1 MNLTDLQTFVLV
13 AESGT
18 ITAAA
23 KQLGVPKSTVSR
35 RVTRLE
41 DALGLELLRRGSRA
55 VALTDH
61 GEVLRA
67 RCGPAIRELA
77 DVERALEDVGGE
89 PSGLL
94 RVTTATDVGQTV
106 AFARMLKGFVDRY
119 PAIQVELQLSNRLV
133 DLVEEGFDVG
143 MRMHAGVVP
152 GTANLMSRTIQRF
165 TGRIYA
171 SPEYLDRCGRPQTVA
186 DVAQHSYVAHE
197 FFKTRSFGP
206 WREGGKRIPEPPW
219 PEPTW
224 TVNDF
229 GALVSLGVA
238 GAGLVTASSV
248 HVTPFIADGQLER
261 VLPEVDT
268 EGGAFTLVWPAS
280 RHLAPRVRA
289 FIDYVTRE
297 VSWGGG

>member
-35 RVTRLE
+35 RVSRLE
-41 DALGLELLRRGSRA
+41 DALGLELLRRGARA

-77 DVERALEDVGGE
+77 DVERALEDVDGE

-106 AFARMLKGFVDRY
+106 AFARMLRGFVDCH
-119 PAIQVELQLSNRLV
+119 PAVQLELQLSNRLV

-152 GTANLMSRTIQRF
+152 GTANLMSRTIRRF

-171 SPEYLDRCGRPQTVA
+171 SPEYLERRGRPQTVA
-186 DVAQHSYVAHE
+186 DIAEHSYVAHE
-197 FFKTRSFGP
+197 SFRRRSFGP
-206 WREGGKRIPEPPW
+206 WRERGERISEPPW
-219 PEPTW
+219 PEPGW
-224 TVNDF
+224 IVNDF

-248 HVTPFIADGQLER
+248 HVGPFIEDGQLER
-261 VLPEVDT
+261 VLPDVDT
-268 EGGAFTLVWPAS
+268 EGGAFTLVWPSS

-289 FIDYVTRE
+289 FIDHVIE
-297 VSWGGG
+297 QLGGTVD